1 MRTDMNTHRIFA
13 LVLTVTAG
21 LTFDALPPQS
31 FDSHRE
37 LWGELETGRVAWGH
51 RHTHQCHTHTNT
63 HYLSLS
69 LSFNTQSEARA
80 EA

>member
-51 RHTHQCHTHTNT
+51 RHTTH
-63 HYLSLS
+63 
-69 LSFNTQSEARA
+69 
-80 EA
+80 